1 MTSPSKPSRP
11 RGNAWP
17 GSSSST
23 SKQGS
28 AQSRPGI
35 HLAALAVL
43 IFVMLAAVI
52 GGAALHPGDWHHK
65 FKVGLGLDLHGGT
78 TVTLKAVASNGGVPN
93 KTDMNT
99 AISILESRFNGL
111 GINNTTVQQQGSQ
124 FINISIPGASATQ
137 IAPLLSSAS
146 LRFRQVLLCT
156 TSVPSNAGC
165 LPGTHPAGSGLPTAA
180 ASTPTTPIP
189 TPTGTP
195 TPAPSSPKAKTSS
208 PASKKSQSASPTPSP
223 SGGTGQAAGARQF
236 TGVTSAVVKPLAS
249 ASPSA
254 SPSSSPKPSA
264 SPSSSPSGKSSPSAS
279 PSASP
284 TPTPSVS
291 APSANTLYVAGEESL
306 VSAKAL
312 ALFKKL
318 DCGTTKWQHEIYG
331 DKSFKYDNE
340 PQIVACDGSGIKYVL
355 GPPIVQGT
363 QLKSPAA
370 ALSPTSN
377 QWVVTFNLNGAG
389 SKSFGDK
396 TTQMVNAYYDS
407 ATGRETSVLDQFAIV
422 LDGKVV
428 SAPLVQQAITGGS
441 GQITGSFTQKSAT
454 NLANVLKYGALPLS
468 FASQTIQSVSAQLGS
483 QQLDAGLI
491 AAAVGLLLVVF
502 YSLFYY
508 RGLALVSVFSLATA
522 ALLSWLAVILLGKY
536 QGYSLTLAG
545 VAGLIVAI
553 GITAD
558 SFVVYFERLRDE
570 VREGRTLRAAV
581 ERGWTRARRTILV
594 SDTVSFLA
602 ALLLYI
608 FAIGDVKGFA
618 FTLGLTTLIDVAV
631 VFLFTKPMVTLLAR
645 TKFYSSGR
653 PLSGLDPARLGA
665 KSPWRGSRSVT
676 PRPATGAA
684 NTVSART
691 TPKEA

>member
-1 MTSPSKPSRP
+1 M
-11 RGNAWP
+11 
-17 GSSSST
+17 
-23 SKQGS
+23 
-28 AQSRPGI
+28 
-35 HLAALAVL
+35 
-43 IFVMLAAVI
+43 
-52 GGAALHPGDWHHK
+52 
-65 FKVGLGLDLHGGT
+65 
-78 TVTLKAVASNGGVPN
+78 
-93 KTDMNT
+93 
-99 AISILESRFNGL
+99 
-111 GINNTTVQQQGSQ
+111 
-124 FINISIPGASATQ
+124 
-137 IAPLLSSAS
+137 
-146 LRFRQVLLCT
+146 
-156 TSVPSNAGC
+156 
-165 LPGTHPAGSGLPTAA
+165 
-180 ASTPTTPIP
+180 
-189 TPTGTP
+189 
-195 TPAPSSPKAKTSS
+195 
-208 PASKKSQSASPTPSP
+208 
-223 SGGTGQAAGARQF
+223 
-236 TGVTSAVVKPLAS
+236 
-249 ASPSA
+249 
-254 SPSSSPKPSA
+254 
-264 SPSSSPSGKSSPSAS
+264 
-279 PSASP
+279 
-284 TPTPSVS
+284 
-291 APSANTLYVAGEESL
+291 

-318 DCGTTKWQHEIYG
+318 SCGNKGWQHEIYG
-331 DKSFKYDNE
+331 DKSFRYDNE
-340 PQIVACDGSGIKYVL
+340 PQIVACDGSGVKYVL

-370 ALSPTSN
+370 ALSSTSN
-377 QWVVTFNLNGAG
+377 QWVVTFNLNGTG
-389 SKSFGDK
+389 SKAFGDK
-396 TTQMVNAYYDS
+396 TTQMVNSYYNS

-468 FASQTIQSVSAQLGS
+468 FASQTIQSESAQLGS

-618 FTLGLTTLIDVAV
+618 FTLGLTTLIDIVV

-665 KSPWRGSRSVT
+665 RSPWRGSRPAT
-676 PRPATGAA
+676 ARPATGGVA
-684 NTVSART
+684 NAVSART

>member
-1 MTSPSKPSRP
+1 MTSPSKSSRP
-11 RGNAWP
+11 GGSAWP
-17 GSSSST
+17 GGSST
-23 SKQGS
+23 SRQQGS
-28 AQSRPGI
+28 ARSRPGL

-43 IFVMLAAVI
+43 VFVMLAAVI
-52 GGAALHPGDWHHK
+52 SGAALHPGDWHSK

-78 TVTLKAVASNGGVPN
+78 TVTLKAVAANGGVPS
-93 KTDMNT
+93 KTNMDT

-124 FINISIPGASATQ
+124 FINISIPGKSASQ

-156 TSVPSNAGC
+156 TALPTNANC
-165 LPGTHPAGSGLPTAA
+165 APGPHPAGPGLPAAA
-180 ASTPTTPIP
+180 ASTPTQIP
-189 TPTGTP
+189 TPLP
-195 TPAPSSPKAKTSS
+195 TPP
-208 PASKKSQSASPTPSP
+208 PSP
-223 SGGTGQAAGARQF
+223 SGKPSSSPKGKTAPTSKPSSSPSPKASQSGGTTQAAGARQL
-236 TGVTSAVVKPLAS
+236 TGVTSDVVRPLA
-249 ASPSA
+249 
-254 SPSSSPKPSA
+254 SSSPKPSSPA
-264 SPSSSPSGKSSPSAS
+264 SPKKSASSPSAS
-279 PSASP
+279 PSASGSP
-284 TPTPSVS
+284 TPTPTVS
-291 APSANTLYVAGEESL
+291 APSANTLYVAGNESM

-318 DCGTTKWQHEIYG
+318 NCGNQKWQNAIYG
-331 DKSFKYDNE
+331 SESNRYDNE
-340 PQIVACDGSGIKYVL
+340 PQIVACDGSGVKYVL

-363 QLKSPAA
+363 ELKSPNAQL
-370 ALSPTSN
+370 LSTNN
-377 QWVVTFNLNGAG
+377 QWAVTFNLNGAG

-396 TTQMVNAYYDS
+396 TSQMVSAYYNS
-407 ATGRETSVLDQFAIV
+407 STGNETSVLDQFAIV
-422 LDGKVV
+422 LDGRVI
-428 SAPLVQQAITGGS
+428 SAPFVQQAITGGS
-441 GQITGSFTQKSAT
+441 GQITGNFNQKSAT

-468 FASQTIQSVSAQLGS
+468 FNSQTIQSVSAQLGS
-483 QQLDAGLI
+483 QQLTAGLI

-502 YSLFYY
+502 YSFFYY
-508 RGLALVSVFSLATA
+508 RGLALVSVFSLTSA
-522 ALLSWLAVILLGKY
+522 ALLTWLAVILLGKY

-558 SFVVYFERLRDE
+558 SFVVFFERLRDE

-602 ALLLYI
+602 ALLLYL

-618 FTLGLTTLIDVAV
+618 FTLGLTTLIDIVV

-665 KSPWRGSRSVT
+665 RSPWRGSRPAT
-676 PRPATGAA
+676 ARPATSGAA
-684 NTVSART
+684 NAVSART